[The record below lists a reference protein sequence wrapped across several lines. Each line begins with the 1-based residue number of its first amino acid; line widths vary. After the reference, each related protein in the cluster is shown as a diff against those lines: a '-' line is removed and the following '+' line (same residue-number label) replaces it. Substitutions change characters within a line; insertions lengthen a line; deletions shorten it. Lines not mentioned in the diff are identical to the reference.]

1 MARAVTA
8 RVKCSIAATF
18 AAAMPVSLGGLS
30 SRRAP
35 SMRRLM
41 SLPHGPQG
49 EHLAFR
55 VVSSSS
61 ERLGCIE
68 VVCGSMFSGK
78 TEELLRRVKRARLAR
93 QRVVLFKPRI
103 DNRYDDVKVVSH
115 EGIKAEATAVTSS
128 AELLSFVKLDA
139 APPAGVDVVGIDEAQ
154 FFDDAIVDVAE
165 KLANAGIRVIC
176 AGLDQD
182 YRGKPFGP
190 MPALM
195 SVAEYVTKLQAVCS
209 RCGAAACRSQRLIG
223 MEGQLFVGGAADYE
237 PRCRRCFVAGVVD
250 VAGGPPPRV

>member
-1 MARAVTA
+1 MRAW
-8 RVKCSIAATF
+8 
-18 AAAMPVSLGGLS
+18 M
-30 SRRAP
+30 SR
-35 SMRRLM
+35 
-41 SLPHGPQG
+41 PHGGSDG
-49 EHLAFR
+49 EHLASQR
-55 VVSSSS
+55 SSLAVSGG
-61 ERLGCIE
+61 RIGCLE

-103 DNRYDDVKVVSH
+103 DNRYVDVKVVSH
-115 EGIKAEATAVTSS
+115 EGIKAEATAVSS
-128 AELLSFVKLDA
+128 SKELLGFLDLENL
-139 APPAGVDVVGIDEAQ
+139 PDVIGIDEAQ
-154 FFDDAIVDVAE
+154 FFDDGIVDVAE
-165 KLANAGIRVIC
+165 RLADAGARVIC

-209 RCGAAACRSQRLIG
+209 RCGAAACRSQRLVG
-223 MEGQLFVGGAADYE
+223 MEGQLFVGGGADYE

-250 VAGGPPPRV
+250 VPGATSPARG

>member
-1 MARAVTA
+1 M
-8 RVKCSIAATF
+8 SSGSF
-18 AAAMPVSLGGLS
+18 APPHVHG
-30 SRRAP
+30 AP
-35 SMRRLM
+35 N
-41 SLPHGPQG
+41 G
-49 EHLAFR
+49 EHLAEASEASEKRMAGR
-55 VVSSSS
+55 VKH
-61 ERLGCIE
+61 GCIE

-115 EGIKAEATAVTSS
+115 EGIKAEATAVANSR
-128 AELLSFVKLDA
+128 ELLGFVDLTH
-139 APPAGVDVVGIDEAQ
+139 APDVIGIDEVQ
-154 FFDDAIVDVAE
+154 FFDEGILDAVE
-165 KLANAGIRVIC
+165 KLADGGVRVIC

-190 MPALM
+190 MPALL
-195 SVAEYVTKLQAVCS
+195 SIAEYVTKLQAVCS

-237 PRCRRCFVAGVVD
+237 PRCRRCFVAGAVD
-250 VAGGPPPRV
+250 AGPAPSRD

>member
-1 MARAVTA
+1 MRPG
-8 RVKCSIAATF
+8 
-18 AAAMPVSLGGLS
+18 MPS
-30 SRRAP
+30 
-35 SMRRLM
+35 
-41 SLPHGPQG
+41 PHGNG
-49 EHLAFR
+49 EHLA
-55 VVSSSS
+55 SGGPAS
-61 ERLGCIE
+61 ERLGCVE

-115 EGIKAEATAVTSS
+115 EGIKAEATAVASA
-128 AELLSFVKLDA
+128 AELLTFL
-139 APPAGVDVVGIDEAQ
+139 DEAQ
-154 FFDDAIVDVAE
+154 FFDDAIVDIANQ
-165 KLANAGIRVIC
+165 LADAGVRVIC

-182 YRGKPFGP
+182 YRGRPFGP

-195 SVAEYVTKLQAVCS
+195 SIAEYVTKLQAVCS

-237 PRCRRCFVAGVVD
+237 PRCRRCFVGGVVD
-250 VAGGPPPRV
+250 AAEGPPARR